1 MMIAGIE
8 FLGQDFTSFDTIGTP
23 RRREMAGTPVTR

>member
-8 FLGQDFTSFDTIGTP
+8 FLGQDLTSFDTIETP
-23 RRREMAGTPVTR
+23 RSREMAGAPVAR